1 MRTLIA
7 LTLALPGVALADN
20 HFLAELEAGLAR
32 PLGIDAESEIGSAYG
47 GTFGFGG
54 RIPGHDPAYYLV
66 GRVAHSSFSFEGAPR
81 VGAPTVE
88 HGELEVAVGGRVYL
102 PLTPRLRVLFQVAL
116 GETFGETE
124 VLRDGERELLAET
137 EAFTLFG
144 EIGAPVSPDRQ
155 LLAGRHG
162 RRRLCAR
169 SGVVQRG
176 QDRRRPGR
184 RRPGTPAPR
193 PHHHLPL
200 LREKP

>member
-144 EIGAPVSPDRQ
+144 EIGAQFRLTDNFSLGAMADAAYVPDRESFNVVKTAAG
-155 LLAGRHG
+155 LEDDGLGRLRLALTSTFHF
-162 RRRLCAR
+162 
-169 SGVVQRG
+169 
-176 QDRRRPGR
+176 
-184 RRPGTPAPR
+184 
-193 PHHHLPL
+193 
-200 LREKP
+200 